1 MKIKD
6 PWTWMQSMCK
16 TRYAAHWYHIVP
28 NHCPNFI
35 ATQLE
40 KDWFDKTKEE
50 VQDYY
55 KNEKQKIWMVDNVI
69 NKANYTIDK
78 KIIPLYVKYNSENST
93 HDSLVHMWKDWYQD
107 YYDVQYPRLMIRLED
122 LVFYPH
128 ETIRQV
134 CECVEGAVYVGDENL
149 QLNLNSAI
157 GGSGVGVDNIH
168 GTDRTG
174 LLGAMA
180 KHIKSNKT
188 KGMTKEDYNFAIAA
202 LTESDVM
209 NYFRYKIPS
218 YH

>member
-1 MKIKD
+1 
-6 PWTWMQSMCK
+6 MQSMCK

-28 NHCPNFI
+28 NHCPNFL

-40 KDWFDKTKEE
+40 KDWFNKTKEE

-78 KIIPLYVKYNSENST
+78 NIIPLYVKYNSENST

-107 YYDVQYPRLMIRLED
+107 YYDVKYPRLMIRLED

-218 YH
+218 YY